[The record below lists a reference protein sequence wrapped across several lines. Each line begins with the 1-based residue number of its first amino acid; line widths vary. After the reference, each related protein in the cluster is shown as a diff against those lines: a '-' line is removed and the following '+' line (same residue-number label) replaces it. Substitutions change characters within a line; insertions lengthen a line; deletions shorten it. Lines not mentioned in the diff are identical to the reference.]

1 MKAAN
6 NTNIECNDV
15 IKDLNISMTFKE
27 IAQEMGISE
36 QEVKEIY
43 QSAMKKIKNPR
54 IGKKLKEYVQM

>member
-1 MKAAN
+1 MEAAN
-6 NTNIECNDV
+6 NTNIEGNDV

-54 IGKKLKEYVQM
+54 IGKKLKEYVQK